1 MNTMLAVV
9 GFGLIFVLVFVLLKG
24 YVAPPVAFVSLPFI
38 AALICGFSLNDIAGF
53 LKGGMSSIMNT
64 TILFV
69 FSISF
74 FTLMGERG
82 LFDPAINA
90 LTRRVG

>member
-64 TILFV
+64 TILFH
-69 FSISF
+69 S
-74 FTLMGERG
+74 LR
-82 LFDPAINA
+82 
-90 LTRRVG
+90 